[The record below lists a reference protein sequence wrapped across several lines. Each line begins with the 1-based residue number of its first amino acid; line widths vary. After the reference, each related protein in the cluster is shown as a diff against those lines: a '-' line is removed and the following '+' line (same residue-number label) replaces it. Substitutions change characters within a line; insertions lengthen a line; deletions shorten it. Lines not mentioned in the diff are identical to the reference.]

1 MPELNAESVFI
12 TLLAWFV
19 FRETSQAQRSRGG
32 TILTGLTILSWA
44 WASEVSGM
52 APALC
57 ARSACFCWPV
67 NNNLT
72 KKVSLGAAI
81 WIASLKE
88 FAWLDYY
95 RRRFLI
101 FASVSHFPD

>member
-1 MPELNAESVFI
+1 VYSLHFWHGLSFEKLRKRNALGVG
-12 TLLAWFV
+12 A
-19 FRETSQAQRSRGG
+19 
-32 TILTGLTILSWA
+32 ILTGLTILSWA

-88 FAWLDYY
+88 LAWLDYY